1 MGKKKEQA
9 ALCVAGCEV
18 LRRAVKYGRPLRPAR
33 NARVKRTP
41 SVVPQI
47 RGQNGNQTALPAPPL
62 AIEASNAV
70 VPAVA
75 ESETIRLGG

>member
-1 MGKKKEQA
+1 M
-9 ALCVAGCEV
+9 
-18 LRRAVKYGRPLRPAR
+18 
-33 NARVKRTP
+33 RV
-41 SVVPQI
+41 QHA
-47 RGQNGNQTALPAPPL
+47 ALPAPPL